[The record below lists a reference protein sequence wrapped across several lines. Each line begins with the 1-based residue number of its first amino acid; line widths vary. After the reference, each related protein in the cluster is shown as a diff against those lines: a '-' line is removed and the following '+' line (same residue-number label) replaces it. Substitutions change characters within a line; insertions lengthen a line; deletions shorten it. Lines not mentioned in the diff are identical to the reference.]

1 MIRKKVEYHFR
12 KSIEVEEYVDGRF
25 GAKGKKRKEKVKAT
39 PEQVEKQN
47 RLNKSKRI
55 RRRIKNNFS
64 EGDYYLTLTFKK
76 ENRPESVKDA
86 IKIWGKVQRKLRDVC
101 KKQNKAFKWIACIER
116 GGKGAIHFHLIMNRL
131 EEGDRILQKIWTY
144 GRVHMQLLYEE
155 GGFRD
160 SADYISKTPNDK
172 ENGWYSHSRN
182 LPIPKPRVKR
192 ITSKIKEPKA
202 YKGYYIDKN
211 TIYEGINPVTGYLYR
226 HYEMIKLDRRI

>member
-1 MIRKKVEYHFR
+1 MVRKKVEYHFSN
-12 KSIEVEEYVDGRF
+12 SIEVEEYVDGRF
-25 GAKGKKRKEKVKAT
+25 GAKGKKRKEKAKAT

-76 ENRPESVKDA
+76 ENHPDSVKDA
-86 IKIWGKVQRKLRDVC
+86 IKIWEKVQRKLRDAC
-101 KKQNKAFKWIACIER
+101 KKQNKVFKWIACCER

-131 EEGDRILQKIWTY
+131 EDGDRILQKIWTH

-155 GGFRD
+155 GGYRD
-160 SADYISKTPNDK
+160 LADYISKTPNDK
-172 ENGWYSHSRN
+172 LNGWYSHSRN
-182 LPIPKPRVKR
+182 LPIPKPRVKK
-192 ITSKIKEPKA
+192 IKSKIEEPKA
-202 YKGYYIDKN
+202 YKGYYIDKS
-211 TIYEGINPVTGYLYR
+211 TYYEGINAVTGYMYR